1 MRNKYETRKLYLANN
16 MVRDTAIQLLQN
28 APIDPLQPLEVIIR
42 EKAKTRGNDANAL
55 MWAGA
60 LKDISEQAWV
70 DGRQYSAEVWHIF
83 FKGKHLPESET
94 EGMTREGYRKWD
106 VTPSGERVLVG
117 STTQLTTKGFSEYLE
132 RIHAD
137 GANMGVLFR
146 SVRAEH
152 G

>member
-1 MRNKYETRKLYLANN
+1 MTRNKYETRKLYLANN

-55 MWAGA
+55 MWAT
-60 LKDISEQAWV
+60 LNDIAEQAWYKQA
-70 DGRQYSAEVWHIF
+70 QYSAEVWHDTYKRI
-83 FKGKHLPESET
+83 HLPDEYT
-94 EGMTREGYRKWD
+94 EGITCEGYKKWD
-106 VTPSGERVLVG
+106 YNPLGDRVLVG

-146 SVRAEH
+146 SVRSE
-152 G
+152 

>member
-60 LKDISEQAWV
+60 LKDIAEQVWV
-70 DGRQYSAEVWHIF
+70 DGRQFNAEVWHEH
-83 FKGKHLPESET
+83 FKREHLPEDAT
-94 EGMTREGYRKWD
+94 EGITREGYRKWD

-137 GANMGVLFR
+137 GASMGVLFR
-146 SVRAEH
+146 SVRSE
-152 G
+152 